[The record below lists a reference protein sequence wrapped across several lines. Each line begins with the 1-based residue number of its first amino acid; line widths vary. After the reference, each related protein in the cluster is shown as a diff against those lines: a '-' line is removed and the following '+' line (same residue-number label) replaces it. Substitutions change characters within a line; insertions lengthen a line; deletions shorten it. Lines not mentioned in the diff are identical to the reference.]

1 MASNSKK
8 KTRSIDYTSRDFN
21 SIKADLVGYAKR
33 YYPDSFKDFNDAAFG
48 ALVLD
53 SVAYVGD
60 ILSFY
65 LDYQVNESFLDTAL
79 EYNNVVRLGRQLG
92 YKYSSTAVSTGEA
105 QFYVKVPADST
116 GSPASDY
123 YPTLRAG
130 SQFISVAGTLFTLT
144 EDVYFG
150 GSGNQILIGGVDAT
164 TNIPTFFVVKA
175 RGLVM
180 SGRTLRET
188 HTVGAFQRFLKVPLA
203 NPAITQV
210 LSVTDNDGH
219 EYYEVSH
226 LAQEVIYKS
235 IRNNNADKN
244 STPSIL
250 KAVPATRRFVLETT
264 RGGAYLQFGYGSDS
278 ELTNESVIDPSQI
291 TLKVY
296 GRDYTSS
303 EEFDPTNLTST
314 DKFGVA
320 PANTTLTIT
329 YRVNDPEDVNISSN
343 TLTGISLPIV
353 EFDAQG
359 ALDSD
364 LRAAVMASL
373 EVNNEEPILG
383 DVDLPSPE
391 EIKQRIFSYY
401 ATQQRAVTVE
411 DYQAITYAMPPSY
424 GSIRRCSVQRDFDAF
439 KRNLNMYLISQDRA
453 GLLTATNSTLK
464 QNLKTWLSRYKM
476 INDTIDLLDARVVNF
491 GIEFIV
497 VADYS
502 ENKFNVLSAATARLR
517 NYFANLQFD
526 IGESLYISD
535 VYKELQRVPG
545 VIDVLDVK
553 IVPQVGGVYSDA
565 NFDFTERLSPDGRYI
580 TSEKDTIFEIKY
592 PNIDIQGSIT

>member
-1 MASNSKK
+1 
-8 KTRSIDYTSRDFN
+8 
-21 SIKADLVGYAKR
+21 
-33 YYPDSFKDFNDAAFG
+33 
-48 ALVLD
+48 
-53 SVAYVGD
+53 
-60 ILSFY
+60 LS
-65 LDYQVNESFLDTAL
+65 
-79 EYNNVVRLGRQLG
+79 RQLG

-116 GSPASDY
+116 GAPASDY
-123 YPTLRAG
+123 YPTLRVG
-130 SQFISVAGTLFTLT
+130 SQFTSVAGTLFTLT
-144 EDVYFG
+144 EDLYFG
-150 GSGNQILIGGVDAT
+150 AKGNQILIGGVDAS

-175 RGLVM
+175 TGVVM

-188 HTVGAFQRFLKVPLA
+188 HTVGAFQKFLKIPLA
-203 NPAITQV
+203 NPGVTQV
-210 LSVTDNDGH
+210 LSVTDTEGH

-235 IRNNNADKN
+235 IRNNNADQN

-250 KAVPATRRFVLETT
+250 KAVPATRRFVVETT
-264 RGGAYLQFGYGSDS
+264 RDSAFLQFGYGSDS
-278 ELTNESVIDPSQI
+278 ELTNQSVVDPSQI

-329 YRVNDPEDVNISSN
+329 YRVNDPDDANISSN
-343 TLTGISLPIV
+343 TLTGVTSPIL
-353 EFDAQG
+353 EFDNRG
-359 ALDSD
+359 ALDGN
-364 LRAAVMASL
+364 LRTTVLASL

-383 DVDLPSPE
+383 DVELPSPE
-391 EIKQRIFSYY
+391 EIKQRVFSYY

-424 GSIRRCSVQRDFDAF
+424 GSIKRCSVQRDFNAF
-439 KRNLNMYLISQDRA
+439 KRNLNMYLVSEDSS

-491 GIEFIV
+491 GIQFIL

-517 NYFANLQFD
+517 NYFVNLQFD
-526 IGESLYISD
+526 IGESLYISE
-535 VYKELQRVPG
+535 VYKEIQRVPG
-545 VIDVLDVK
+545 VIDVIDVK
-553 IVPQVGGVYSDA
+553 IIPQVGGAYSDA
-565 NFDFTERLSPDGRYI
+565 NFDFAAKLSPDGRYI
-580 TSEKDTIFEIKY
+580 TAEKDSIFELKY

>member
-8 KTRSIDYTSRDFN
+8 KTRLIDYTSRDFN
-21 SIKADLVGYAKR
+21 SIKADLTSYAKR
-33 YYPDSFKDFNDAAFG
+33 HYADSFKDFNDAGFG

-79 EYNNVVRLGRQLG
+79 EYNNVVRLSRQLG

-116 GSPASDY
+116 GAPASDY
-123 YPTLRAG
+123 YPTLRVG
-130 SQFISVAGTLFTLT
+130 SQFTSVAGTLFTLT
-144 EDVYFG
+144 EDLFFG
-150 GSGNQILIGGVDAT
+150 AKGNQILIGGVDAS

-175 RGLVM
+175 TGIVM

-188 HTVGAFQRFLKVPLA
+188 HTVGAFQKFLKIPLA
-203 NPAITQV
+203 NPGVTQV
-210 LSVTDNDGH
+210 LSVTDTEGH

-235 IRNNNADKN
+235 IRNNNADQN

-250 KAVPATRRFVLETT
+250 KAVPATRRFVVETT
-264 RGGAYLQFGYGSDS
+264 RDSAFLQFGYGSDS
-278 ELTNESVIDPSQI
+278 ELTNQSVVDPSQI

-329 YRVNDPEDVNISSN
+329 YRVNDPDDANISSN
-343 TLTGISLPIV
+343 TLTGVTSPIL
-353 EFDAQG
+353 EFDNRG
-359 ALDSD
+359 ALDGN
-364 LRAAVMASL
+364 LRATVLASL

-383 DVDLPSPE
+383 DVELPSPE
-391 EIKQRIFSYY
+391 EIKQRVFSYY

-424 GSIRRCSVQRDFDAF
+424 GSIKRCSVQRDFNAF
-439 KRNLNMYLISQDRA
+439 KRNLNMYLVSEDSS

-491 GIEFIV
+491 GIQFIL

-517 NYFANLQFD
+517 NYFVNLQFD
-526 IGESLYISD
+526 IGESLYISE
-535 VYKELQRVPG
+535 VYKEIQRVPG
-545 VIDVLDVK
+545 VIDVIDVK
-553 IVPQVGGVYSDA
+553 IIPQVGGTYSDA
-565 NFDFTERLSPDGRYI
+565 NFDFAAKLSPDGRYI
-580 TSEKDTIFEIKY
+580 TAEKDSIFELKY